1 MKWRSLVI
9 QGGVIFAVCIAFV
22 YLTVSSETTPV
33 HNPVSYATTTLTTQ
47 GFVPAELYVVRGGKV
62 VFVNESDH
70 PFWPASNLHPDHSI
84 YAEFDPREPIDVG
97 GQWSFVFDKPGT
109 WGFHDHV
116 RSYYTGV
123 VHVSE

>member
-1 MKWRSLVI
+1 MKWWLLAI
-9 QGGVIFAVCIAFV
+9 QGGIVFVLLLYMVFV
-22 YLTVSSETTPV
+22 YL
-33 HNPVSYATTTLTTQ
+33 PVSAVPTHTAAAHATTTLTTQ
-47 GFVPAELYVVRGGKV
+47 GFVPSELYVARGGTV

-84 YAEFDPREPIDVG
+84 YAEFDPREPLDVG
-97 GQWSFVFDKPGT
+97 ESWSFTFEKPGT